1 MSLTD
6 AFAVCP
12 DVLTEPQNV
21 VREQHLLSALQR
33 WADKYSPRV
42 GVDGREGLA
51 LDITGCAH
59 LFGGE
64 ASLAKAMLE
73 GLEGLSVKAQIGI
86 ANTRSAARGFSKY
99 GGGQLTISEPK
110 EETAQVSKL
119 PLGAL
124 DLDTN
129 TLANLRRLGLKTVSD
144 LSAFKSSELARR
156 FSVRLPLALDALCG
170 HRPDPVIPSAAPKV
184 FAAQMNLPDPIG
196 LMDDVT
202 AVVERLADRVCMRL
216 HKETYAALGFELTVR
231 CVDTG
236 NRYLSIGFASPVR
249 DTASI
254 LRQLRRPLNDLT
266 LTFGADWF
274 RLAALN
280 TAIFKPVQIVIGSE
294 AARAEAAID
303 QTLTTL
309 GNRLGFDR
317 VRRPLSVPSH
327 IPELEH
333 ASCEAVSVK
342 PTSAPTD
349 KHLHP
354 RPERAIR
361 PERLHIIKPGRP
373 PLDFQWRQER
383 FELATFEG
391 PERIAPIWWD
401 APESRL
407 AGELRDYW
415 RARTKSGRKFW
426 LMNCPQKPDLGWFCA
441 GEFI

>member
-1 MSLTD
+1 
-6 AFAVCP
+6 
-12 DVLTEPQNV
+12 
-21 VREQHLLSALQR
+21 
-33 WADKYSPRV
+33 
-42 GVDGREGLA
+42 
-51 LDITGCAH
+51 
-59 LFGGE
+59 
-64 ASLAKAMLE
+64 
-73 GLEGLSVKAQIGI
+73 
-86 ANTRSAARGFSKY
+86 
-99 GGGQLTISEPK
+99 
-110 EETAQVSKL
+110 
-119 PLGAL
+119 
-124 DLDTN
+124 
-129 TLANLRRLGLKTVSD
+129 
-144 LSAFKSSELARR
+144 
-156 FSVRLPLALDALCG
+156 
-170 HRPDPVIPSAAPKV
+170 
-184 FAAQMNLPDPIG
+184 MNLPDLVG
-196 LMDDVT
+196 LLDDVT
-202 AVVERLADRVCMRL
+202 AVVERLAERICSRL
-216 HKETYAALGFELTVR
+216 HKEAYAASGFELTVR

-236 NRYLSIGFASPVR
+236 NHYLSIGFAGPVR

-254 LRQLRRPLNDLT
+254 LRQFRRPLNDLK

-280 TAIFKPVQIVIGSE
+280 TAIFKPTQIVIGNE

-317 VRRPLSVPSH
+317 VRRPISVLSH

-333 ASCEAVSVK
+333 SSCEAVAAKTTSK
-342 PTSAPTD
+342 PPD
-349 KHLHP
+349 RYLHP

-373 PLDFQWRQER
+373 PRDFQWRQDR
-383 FELATFEG
+383 FALTGAEG

-401 APESRL
+401 APESWL